1 VSGNVLQLKEDT
13 GKPMPKGAVYM
24 IMVDEKFLGKNRIAG
39 TDKIVFTRY

>member
-1 VSGNVLQLKEDT
+1 
-13 GKPMPKGAVYM
+13 VYM